1 MSTRVLDLDDVGT
14 PVSRDDD
21 GDDGDTDA
29 ASARRASASPASTS
43 KRRRTRDEDEFST
56 ACAFFLRGRCASG
69 DACPRAHVRASA
81 THAMNCGCPRCRP
94 RRADDDGASESE
106 DESEEGAVPRAVV
119 AREAEER
126 LDRRAAIIAEC
137 AVVSTPRAVTFWRE
151 FLRRAA
157 TEEGNKLTPYW
168 TPRRADADAAPGQT

>member
-1 MSTRVLDLDDVGT
+1 
-14 PVSRDDD
+14 
-21 GDDGDTDA
+21 
-29 ASARRASASPASTS
+29 
-43 KRRRTRDEDEFST
+43 
-56 ACAFFLRGRCASG
+56 
-69 DACPRAHVRASA
+69 
-81 THAMNCGCPRCRP
+81 MNCGCPRCRP
-94 RRADDDGASESE
+94 RRADDDGASESD

-126 LDRRAAIIAEC
+126 LDRRAAVIAEC